1 MSNFDLQL
9 LLDGDRRALAKAITL
24 VESKLDTHRQQAQ
37 GILEQVLP
45 HSGNSIRIG
54 ITGVPGVGKSTFIEA
69 FGLYL
74 IEQGKRV
81 AVLAVDPS
89 SPIAGGS
96 ILGDKT
102 RMEELSRREEAFIRP
117 SPAEGA
123 LGGVAQ
129 KTRESMLLCEAA
141 GYDVILVETV
151 GVGQSEYQV
160 AGMVDFFMVLMLPG
174 GGDELQ
180 GIKKG
185 IMELADALVINKAD
199 GDSEKLATLTQRQ
212 YTSAM
217 NLLRHT
223 SFWTP
228 RVMTCSALKTINV
241 DAVWGMVVD
250 YYFQAMEK
258 QAFQVKRAQ
267 QNRDWMHQLVNEM
280 LLLTL
285 SQNPQVKGML
295 LDSKSAVQNVV
306 LHAGMQY
313 GASIDAVD
321 PNGGDLTYQWEVK
334 RESEA
339 TQQGGDLEDLPDA
352 ILGRVDI
359 LDNGKIAL
367 MAPNDPGAYRL
378 FARVYGASGLA
389 GHANI
394 PFLVESMQQ

>member
-1 MSNFDLQL
+1 MSKFDLQA
-9 LLDGDRRALAKAITL
+9 LLDGNRRALAKAITL
-24 VESKLDTHRQQAQ
+24 VESKLDTHREQAQ
-37 GILEQVLP
+37 DILEQVLP
-45 HSGNSIRIG
+45 QSGNSIRIG

-74 IEQGKRV
+74 ISQGKRV

-185 IMELADALVINKAD
+185 ILELADALVINKAD
-199 GDSEKLATLTQRQ
+199 GESENLAKLSRTH

-217 NLLRHT
+217 NLLRHN

-228 RVMTCSALKTINV
+228 RVMTCSALESV
-241 DAVWGMVVD
+241 
-250 YYFQAMEK
+250 
-258 QAFQVKRAQ
+258 
-267 QNRDWMHQLVNEM
+267 RDRRGVGYGGG
-280 LLLTL
+280 LLL
-285 SQNPQVKGML
+285 
-295 LDSKSAVQNVV
+295 
-306 LHAGMQY
+306 
-313 GASIDAVD
+313 
-321 PNGGDLTYQWEVK
+321 
-334 RESEA
+334 
-339 TQQGGDLEDLPDA
+339 
-352 ILGRVDI
+352 
-359 LDNGKIAL
+359 
-367 MAPNDPGAYRL
+367 PGA
-378 FARVYGASGLA
+378 GA
-389 GHANI
+389 
-394 PFLVESMQQ
+394 

>member
-1 MSNFDLQL
+1 MNDFDLSL
-9 LLDGDRRALAKAITL
+9 LLDGNRRALAKAITL
-24 VESKLDTHRQQAQ
+24 VESKLDTHREQAQ

-45 HSGNSIRIG
+45 HSGDSIRIG

-117 SPAEGA
+117 SPSGGA

-129 KTRESMLLCEAA
+129 KTRETMLLCEAA

-151 GVGQSEYQV
+151 GVGQSEFQV

-199 GDSEKLATLTQRQ
+199 GDSEKLAVMTQRQ

-228 RVMTCSALKTINV
+228 RVMTCSALETINI
-241 DAVWGMVVD
+241 DTVWGMVVD
-250 YYFQAMEK
+250 YYFLSLEG
-258 QAFQVKRAQ
+258 QAFQSKRAQ

-280 LLLTL
+280 LLLKL
-285 SQNPQVKGML
+285 SRNREVRAL
-295 LDSKSAVQNVV
+295 LPELERAVEN
-306 LHAGMQY
+306 
-313 GASIDAVD
+313 
-321 PNGGDLTYQWEVK
+321 
-334 RESEA
+334 RE
-339 TQQGGDLEDLPDA
+339 TT
-352 ILGRVDI
+352 
-359 LDNGKIAL
+359 
-367 MAPNDPGAYRL
+367 AYAA
-378 FARVYGASGLA
+378 ARRIMDEL
-389 GHANI
+389 
-394 PFLVESMQQ
+394 